1 MTFPLKIEYSIHH
14 VFQHTW
20 SCQLSLLGHMPN
32 NKCGNVIGFGNL
44 HEFSSDFTNLRYRT
58 LNARNLWTHDGL
70 NRVDNE
76 EIGFYGLYL
85 AANGLHISLSIKI
98 KFVINIT

>member
-1 MTFPLKIEYSIHH
+1 MTNDK
-14 VFQHTW
+14 
-20 SCQLSLLGHMPN
+20 G
-32 NKCGNVIGFGNL
+32 GNVIGFGNL
-44 HEFSSDFTNLRYRT
+44 HEFGSHFTDLRNRT
-58 LNARNLWTHDGL
+58 LNSRNFWTHDGL

-85 AANGLHISLSIKI
+85 ATNGLHIGLSIKI

>member
-1 MTFPLKIEYSIHH
+1 MTFPLKIEHRIYH

-20 SCQLSLLGHMPN
+20 SSQLSLLGHMPN

-44 HEFSSDFTNLRYRT
+44 HKFSSDFTNLRNRT

-76 EIGFYGLYL
+76 EIRFDGLYL
-85 AANGLHISLSIKI
+85 TANRLHIGLSIKI